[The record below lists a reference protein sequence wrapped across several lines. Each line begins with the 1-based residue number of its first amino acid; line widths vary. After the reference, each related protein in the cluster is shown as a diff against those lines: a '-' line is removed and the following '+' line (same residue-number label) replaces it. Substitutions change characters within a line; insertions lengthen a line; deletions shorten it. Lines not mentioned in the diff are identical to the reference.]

1 MWRKA
6 FRLAA
11 VLTALVFAGGCASN
25 GGALQNASRGT
36 KAREAAQIHTQL
48 GEAYMQRGDLK
59 DALAKLEMAVQYDD
73 SYVPAHT
80 VLAVLYERIGE
91 YGKAEREYRRVL
103 ALEPKSGMANNNLG
117 AFLCRIGKVRQ
128 SLRYFERAVKDP
140 FYQTPFAA
148 YTNAGV
154 CLMKIGRL
162 VDATQQFHDALAI
175 NPKFPDALYQSAHVW
190 YLRGDAFRA
199 SAYLQRLESL
209 GSPAPQT
216 LKLGYEIETKLG
228 DAASARRYREQLL
241 RQFPD
246 SPQAKQLAQGQAV
259 GEEGTAP

>member
-6 FRLAA
+6 FQLAV
-11 VLTALVFAGGCASN
+11 VLTVLAFAGGCASN
-25 GGALQNASRGT
+25 GSALQTASSGS

-59 DALAKLEMAVQYDD
+59 DALAKLRMAVQYDD

-91 YGKAEREYRRVL
+91 YGPAEREYRRVL

-154 CLMKIGRL
+154 CLMKLGRMPE
-162 VDATQQFHDALAI
+162 AARQFHDALAI
-175 NPKFPDALYQSAHVW
+175 NPKFPGALYGSARVW

-199 SAYLQRLESL
+199 SAYLQRLESVEQP
-209 GSPAPQT
+209 GPQT
-216 LKLGYEIETKLG
+216 LKLGYEIESKLG
-228 DAASARRYREQLL
+228 DTTSARGYRDRLL
-241 RQFPD
+241 QRFPD
-246 SPQAKQLAQGQAV
+246 SPQAKQLGQGGAQ
-259 GEEGTAP
+259 

>member
-228 DAASARRYREQLL
+228 DAASARHYREQLL

-246 SPQAKQLAQGQAV
+246 SPQAKQLAQG
-259 GEEGTAP
+259 TAP